1 MINSIED
8 VIKALDAIIINAKEE
23 NSPLGYFAALYRE
36 VTIKV
41 KNAIEG
47 KDPNITFQ
55 DNARMEQ
62 LDVIFASRYIEAYY
76 EYKAKKATTESWH
89 AAFMLSEKFWPIVLQ
104 HLLIGMNAHIN
115 LDLGI
120 AAAQVMKGKNINDLE
135 TDFNKINELLASL
148 VGEVESDLSRIW
160 PTLKKILKWTQSF
173 DDFLINFSMK
183 KARESAWEFAVALSK
198 AKEPSEFENKIK
210 KRDQETTEIA
220 NLISAPGFIA
230 SLLFKIIRL
239 GERGSV
245 AQKIGDLEY

>member
-1 MINSIED
+1 MINTIEE
-8 VIKALDAIIINAKEE
+8 VIDALDTIIIEAKQE
-23 NSPLGYFAALYRE
+23 NNPLGYFAALYRN

-47 KDPNITFQ
+47 KDPHIKFQ
-55 DNARMEQ
+55 DNVRMER

-76 EYKAKKATTESWH
+76 EFKAKKATTNSWH
-89 AAFMLSEKFWPIVLQ
+89 QAFVLSEKFWPIVLQ

-120 AAAQVMKGKNINDLE
+120 AAAEVMKGKKIQDLE

-148 VGEVESDLSRIW
+148 VGAVESDLSRIW
-160 PTLKKILKWTQSF
+160 PTLKKILKWTQGF

-183 KARESAWEFAVALSK
+183 KARESAWNFAVELSEV
-198 AKEPSEFENKIK
+198 KEESSYNNKIK
-210 KRDQETTEIA
+210 IRDQETAELA
-220 NLISAPGFIA
+220 NLVASPGFLVNLI
-230 SLLFKIIRL
+230 FKIIRL

-245 AQKIGDLEY
+245 TQKIEDLE